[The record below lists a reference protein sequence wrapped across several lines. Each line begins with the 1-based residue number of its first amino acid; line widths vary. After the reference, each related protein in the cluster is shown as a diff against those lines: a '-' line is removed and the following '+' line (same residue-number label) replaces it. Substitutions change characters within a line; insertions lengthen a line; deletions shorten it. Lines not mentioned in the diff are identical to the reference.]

1 MDVTRGRLIGRL
13 EKFQDYLMCR
23 QKYGD
28 EFSVAFSLLR
38 AQEAIRQVI
47 MISDEL
53 WDEFMKSQEV
63 RADTQTETKQI

>member
-1 MDVTRGRLIGRL
+1 
-13 EKFQDYLMCR
+13 MCR